1 MEEAAT
7 PGEGP
12 PEERHPDFGLSH
24 ARSSVVGGAD
34 GLHSWAQEK
43 SAELGARNY
52 TAGDP
57 GPFALMGLSAFWM
70 GDFAAVDEVLTIA
83 ADLAGAGPWADDVAA
98 RVVLQRSLAGVV
110 ASLRGLSDL
119 AEQHFSQAL
128 APEGGTDVATARVIA
143 FSMRAA
149 LASEGNPER
158 ALEDVAQARK
168 LSLEI
173 ETPELSAITA
183 IGEGWAF
190 SELGNL
196 DDAASILSVASAEL
210 SGDLERSVAQLR
222 LAEVQL
228 RMGDRA
234 SARITVDA
242 ARETFL
248 NAEARYW
255 AARAVLLTGSIDRDR
270 GGRWLKLA
278 RELSLPDPA
287 YERLFL
293 PEGTLRVDLTAHPSV
308 KRDGES
314 VAFLTRH
321 AETAVRL
328 LAASGQS
335 GLSSKEL
342 SEIFWPGIS
351 AERQS
356 ARLRTL
362 LWQARNSLGADAWRV
377 QRKRDIVVFD
387 ATGVEL
393 VGTITTSEIVDEFQ
407 SRKLPPR

>member
-1 MEEAAT
+1 MEEAAK
-7 PGEGP
+7 PGAGP
-12 PEERHPDFGLSH
+12 PEDLHSDFGLSL
-24 ARSSVVGGAD
+24 ARSSAVGGAD
-34 GLHSWAQEK
+34 GLHAWAQEK
-43 SAELGARNY
+43 SAELGAKNY

-57 GPFALMGLSAFWM
+57 GPYALMGLSAFWM
-70 GDFAAVDEVLTIA
+70 GDFAAVDEVLAIA
-83 ADLAGAGPWADDVAA
+83 ADLAGDGPWPDDVAA

-110 ASLRGLSDL
+110 SSLRGLTDH
-119 AEQHFSQAL
+119 AELQFAEAL
-128 APEGGTDVATARVIA
+128 GPQGGTEVTAARVIA
-143 FSMRAA
+143 YSMRAA
-149 LASEGNPER
+149 LASEGKPER
-158 ALEDVAQARK
+158 ALEDVAHARR
-168 LSLEI
+168 LAREI
-173 ETPELSAITA
+173 DIPELSAITA

-196 DDAASILSVASAEL
+196 EDAASILLIASSEL

-228 RMGDRA
+228 RLGNRA
-234 SARITVDA
+234 AARATVDA
-242 ARETFL
+242 ARETFV

-255 AARAVLLTGSIDRDR
+255 AARAVLLTGAIDRDR

-278 RELSLPDPA
+278 RDLSLPDLA

-293 PEGTLRVDLTAHPSV
+293 PEGTLRIDLTAQTPV
-308 KRDGES
+308 RRDGES